1 MAKFNDLEI
10 LGTARYTELV
20 VLFTESPTG
29 GVTDSIQHSFMFDT
43 EADAVRF
50 VDVINQARNVPQRS
64 FS

>member
-43 EADAVRF
+43 EADAVHF
-50 VDVINQARNVPQRS
+50 VEVIKQARMASQR
-64 FS
+64 

>member
-20 VLFTESPTG
+20 LLFTASPTG
-29 GVTDSIQHSFMFDT
+29 GVTDSIQHTFTFDT

-50 VDVINQARNVPQRS
+50 VEVIKAARAVIS
-64 FS
+64 